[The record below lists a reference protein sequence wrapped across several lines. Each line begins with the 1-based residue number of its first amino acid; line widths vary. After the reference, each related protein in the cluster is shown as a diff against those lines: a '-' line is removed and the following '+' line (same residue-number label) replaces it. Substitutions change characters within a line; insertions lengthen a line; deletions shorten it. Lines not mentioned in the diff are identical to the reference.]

1 MYRILLVD
9 DDQNIVDGLGSI
21 IKQNFENIFV
31 ISSACDGSDAL
42 NRLTEDYYHVIISDI
57 RMPKLDGI
65 SLLELISKN
74 QIPSVVIMLSGYD
87 DYTYIRNALRLGAYD
102 YLLKPVESELFF
114 QSLDKAYRS
123 FSQIMQATVAIKTTD
138 SIRMIHITDIRYAE
152 RIDKHIDYHLT
163 DNTVIH
169 STSFNGSFQN
179 AVAGLLAHKRMLL
192 VGSSFVV
199 NLFHVT
205 EVTRSDLLLTGN
217 LHVPVPR
224 RMYDTVKREW
234 ADFWLNGGRYYAF

>member
-42 NRLTEDYYHVIISDI
+42 KRLTEGYYHVIISDI

-87 DYTYIRNALRLGAYD
+87 DYTYIRNALRLGA
-102 YLLKPVESELFF
+102 
-114 QSLDKAYRS
+114 
-123 FSQIMQATVAIKTTD
+123 
-138 SIRMIHITDIRYAE
+138 
-152 RIDKHIDYHLT
+152 
-163 DNTVIH
+163 
-169 STSFNGSFQN
+169 
-179 AVAGLLAHKRMLL
+179 
-192 VGSSFVV
+192 
-199 NLFHVT
+199 
-205 EVTRSDLLLTGN
+205 
-217 LHVPVPR
+217 
-224 RMYDTVKREW
+224 
-234 ADFWLNGGRYYAF
+234 

>member
-102 YLLKPVESELFF
+102 YLLKPVN
-114 QSLDKAYRS
+114 
-123 FSQIMQATVAIKTTD
+123 I
-138 SIRMIHITDIRYAE
+138 
-152 RIDKHIDYHLT
+152 
-163 DNTVIH
+163 
-169 STSFNGSFQN
+169 QN
-179 AVAGLLAHKRMLL
+179 FVSHVRLLI
-192 VGSSFVV
+192 
-199 NLFHVT
+199 
-205 EVTRSDLLLTGN
+205 
-217 LHVPVPR
+217 PR
-224 RMYDTVKREW
+224 
-234 ADFWLNGGRYYAF
+234 

>member
-102 YLLKPVESELFF
+102 YLLKPVESELFLIFRPKNLIIQKKIWKKKWNIF
-114 QSLDKAYRS
+114 QPGFCPWTKRAQKIRS
-123 FSQIMQATVAIKTTD
+123 RK
-138 SIRMIHITDIRYAE
+138 
-152 RIDKHIDYHLT
+152 
-163 DNTVIH
+163 
-169 STSFNGSFQN
+169 SF
-179 AVAGLLAHKRMLL
+179 
-192 VGSSFVV
+192 
-199 NLFHVT
+199 
-205 EVTRSDLLLTGN
+205 
-217 LHVPVPR
+217 PIYPR
-224 RMYDTVKREW
+224 K
-234 ADFWLNGGRYYAF
+234 L